1 MDLHEMVRGMIGVVN
16 PNVTA
21 IVWKSKGVVIQPD
34 GMPKPVYYE
43 PKLIEVQ
50 VQSAEGAE
58 LTHIDGINQQGERK
72 VVFSPEQLYGIDRER
87 DLGGDLLEFYGR
99 KWLVVKRVES
109 WEGSNWCKVL
119 VVSQLDQI
127 DDDTDGINS
136 HDNRE

>member
-1 MDLHEMVRGMIGVVN
+1 MNLHEMVRGMIGIVN

-21 IVWKSKGVVIQPD
+21 IVWKSKGKIYQSDGTTKPD
-34 GMPKPVYYE
+34 YYE
-43 PKLIEVQ
+43 PKVIEVQ
-50 VQSAEGAE
+50 IQSAEGAE
-58 LTHIDGINQQGERK
+58 LTQIDNINQQDERK
-72 VVFSPEQLYGIDRER
+72 VVFAPEQLYGIDRER

-127 DDDTDGINS
+127 EDDTDGINS